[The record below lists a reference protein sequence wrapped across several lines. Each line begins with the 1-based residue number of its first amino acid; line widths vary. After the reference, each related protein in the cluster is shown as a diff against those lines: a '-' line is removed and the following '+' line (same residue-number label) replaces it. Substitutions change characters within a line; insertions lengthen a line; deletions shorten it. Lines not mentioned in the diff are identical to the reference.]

1 MQVPLLLKIRAA
13 LASFFADMA
22 QSVEHSLGKGEV
34 TSSNLV
40 IGTTFRGGTLCTAPV
55 LLYLLFLFFS

>member
-1 MQVPLLLKIRAA
+1 MVEPQPSKLMMRVRFPLPAPIRFNRY
-13 LASFFADMA
+13 LDCFVRIADIA

-40 IGTTFRGGTLCTAPV
+40 IGTTLAA
-55 LLYLLFLFFS
+55 

>member
-1 MQVPLLLKIRAA
+1 
-13 LASFFADMA
+13 MA

-40 IGTTFRGGTLCTAPV
+40 IGTIFPRINRKVV
-55 LLYLLFLFFS
+55 LGLVMFGEFKSIKISGLTNFNL

>member
-1 MQVPLLLKIRAA
+1 
-13 LASFFADMA
+13 MA

-40 IGTTFRGGTLCTAPV
+40 IEHHFSRISREV
-55 LLYLLFLFFS
+55 LKSGL

>member
-1 MQVPLLLKIRAA
+1 MRI
-13 LASFFADMA
+13 ADIA

-40 IGTTFRGGTLCTAPV
+40 IGTTLALVVGVNGVKCLLSMIDNVTVSFISEIFRYV
-55 LLYLLFLFFS
+55 